1 MNKFLNV
8 LDTEGVKM
16 LKKVLNR
23 IRGEV
28 STEKLIKIGN
38 DVIIGAGSVV
48 SKNIESNAVY
58 AGNPAKYITSYT
70 KYIEKNKKM
79 INSVPTYT
87 EEYTLRKNI
96 SSSKKEEMYSRL
108 QDGIGF
114 VK

>member
-1 MNKFLNV
+1 
-8 LDTEGVKM
+8 M